1 VGEGTDPNGISRG
14 NGSRQTGRPE
24 VGNSSDGDREPGS
37 PDEPA
42 ATGSGPG
49 PNDSS
54 SASES
59 LATRVSL
66 YGSADWKRD
75 CEESTLVDAWRNS
88 AHRDYARVIH
98 SPSWRRLQGKTQ
110 LFPGHESD
118 FFRNRL
124 THSLEVAQVAEA
136 IALRLN
142 AEHPYFSNNNLDC
155 RLCMTAG
162 LMHDLGHPPFGH
174 NGEHALDDSM
184 KEFGGFEGNAQT
196 LRIISKLEKKA
207 RRAAESGLADDRA
220 GLNLCHRTIASAL
233 KYDRIIPHVRED
245 DEGLVKG
252 YYADDA
258 ELISRVKAAVAP
270 SWSGQSFKTIE
281 CSIMDLAD
289 DIAYSTYDLE
299 DSLKAGFLTP
309 ASILS
314 SDDELLDRV
323 ALKVSRAVDH
333 DVTREDVLGVLV
345 EIFAG
350 VVGHDE
356 PDLLNIVRAFR
367 ASHELASDGYNR
379 TALTAQLVGEMVRS
393 VEIDVNEQFPMMSKA
408 RLTPEALL
416 KVETLKNYT
425 FEATIFS
432 TRLKVAEFR
441 GYEVITAIFDAL
453 SGPKGHLMMPDDVRT
468 LHRRFEANATARMR
482 VVCDFIAGMT
492 DRYAVEFYSRLHS
505 DAGQSIFK
513 PL

>member
-1 VGEGTDPNGISRG
+1 
-14 NGSRQTGRPE
+14 
-24 VGNSSDGDREPGS
+24 
-37 PDEPA
+37 
-42 ATGSGPG
+42 
-49 PNDSS
+49 
-54 SASES
+54 
-59 LATRVSL
+59 
-66 YGSADWKRD
+66 
-75 CEESTLVDAWRNS
+75 
-88 AHRDYARVIH
+88 
-98 SPSWRRLQGKTQ
+98 
-110 LFPGHESD
+110 
-118 FFRNRL
+118 
-124 THSLEVAQVAEA
+124 
-136 IALRLN
+136 
-142 AEHPYFSNNNLDC
+142 
-155 RLCMTAG
+155 MTAG